1 MLKSINTLPR
11 RGILIFKLFLLFTLI
26 PIVELMILI
35 DLGTSIGLA
44 PTLGVVILTGALG
57 AWAAR
62 TQGFYVVSRI
72 QSEMADG
79 RLPGAE
85 MVEGAMVLVGGVLLL
100 TPGLLT
106 DAAGF
111 ALMVPAVRAVA
122 RGWLMKKFEKM
133 IDEGNVHVYRG

>member
-1 MLKSINTLPR
+1 M
-11 RGILIFKLFLLFTLI
+11 IFKLFLLFTLV
-26 PIVELMILI
+26 PIIELMILI
-35 DLGTSIGLA
+35 DLGSSIGLA

-72 QSEMADG
+72 QAEMAG
-79 RLPGAE
+79 GKLPGAE

-111 ALMVPAVRAVA
+111 ALMVPAVRAVV

-133 IDEGNVHVYRG
+133 IEQGSVHVYRG

>member
-1 MLKSINTLPR
+1 MV
-11 RGILIFKLFLLFTLI
+11 FKLFLLFTLI
-26 PIVELMILI
+26 PIIELMILI
-35 DLGTSIGLA
+35 DLGSSIGLA

-72 QSEMADG
+72 QAEMAEG

-111 ALMVPAVRAVA
+111 ALMAPRRAGRDA
-122 RGWLMKKFEKM
+122 GLADEK
-133 IDEGNVHVYRG
+133 IRKND

>member
-1 MLKSINTLPR
+1 M
-11 RGILIFKLFLLFTLI
+11 IFKLFLLFTLI
-26 PIVELMILI
+26 PIIELMVLI

-72 QSEMADG
+72 QAEMEAG

-111 ALMVPAVRAVA
+111 ALMVPAVRAVV
-122 RGWLMKKFEKM
+122 RGWLMRKFEKM
-133 IDEGNVHVYRG
+133 IDEGKIHVHRG

>member
-1 MLKSINTLPR
+1 M
-11 RGILIFKLFLLFTLI
+11 IFKLFLLFTLI
-26 PIVELMILI
+26 PIIELMILI

-62 TQGFYVVSRI
+62 TQGFYALSRI
-72 QSEMADG
+72 QAEMAAG

-111 ALMVPAVRAVA
+111 ALMVPAVRAAA
-122 RGWLMKKFEKM
+122 RGWLMRKFEKM
-133 IDEGNVHVYRG
+133 IDEGKVHVYRG

>member
-1 MLKSINTLPR
+1 M
-11 RGILIFKLFLLFTLI
+11 IFKLFLLFTLI
-26 PIVELMILI
+26 PIIELMILI

-72 QSEMADG
+72 QAEMAAG

-111 ALMVPAVRAVA
+111 ALMAPPVRAVV
-122 RGWLMKKFEKM
+122 RGWLMRKFEKM
-133 IDEGNVHVYRG
+133 IEEGKVHVYRG

>member
-1 MLKSINTLPR
+1 MV
-11 RGILIFKLFLLFTLI
+11 FKLFLLFTLI
-26 PIVELMILI
+26 PIIELMILI
-35 DLGTSIGLA
+35 DLGSSIGLA

-72 QSEMADG
+72 QAEMAEG

-111 ALMVPAVRAVA
+111 ALMVPAVRAVM
-122 RGWLMKKFEKM
+122 RGWLMRKFEKM
-133 IDEGNVHVYRG
+133 IDEGKVHVYRG

>member
-1 MLKSINTLPR
+1 M
-11 RGILIFKLFLLFTLI
+11 IFKLFLLFTLI
-26 PIVELMILI
+26 PIIELMILI

-72 QSEMADG
+72 QAEMAAG

-111 ALMVPAVRAVA
+111 ALMVPAVRAVV
-122 RGWLMKKFEKM
+122 RNWLMRKFEKM
-133 IDEGNVHVYRG
+133 IDEGKVHVYRG

>member
-1 MLKSINTLPR
+1 M
-11 RGILIFKLFLLFTLI
+11 IFKLFLLFTLI
-26 PIVELMILI
+26 PIIELMILI

-62 TQGFYVVSRI
+62 TQGFYVLSRI
-72 QSEMADG
+72 QAEMAAG
-79 RLPGAE
+79 TLPGAE

-111 ALMVPAVRAVA
+111 ALMVPAVRAVV
-122 RGWLMKKFEKM
+122 RGWLMRKFEKM
-133 IDEGNVHVYRG
+133 IEEGRVHVHRG

>member
-1 MLKSINTLPR
+1 M
-11 RGILIFKLFLLFTLI
+11 IFKLFLLFTLI
-26 PIVELMILI
+26 PIIELMILI

-62 TQGFYVVSRI
+62 TQGFYALSRI
-72 QSEMADG
+72 QAEMAAG

-111 ALMVPAVRAVA
+111 ALMAPAVRAVV
-122 RGWLMKKFEKM
+122 RGWLMRKFEKM
-133 IDEGNVHVYRG
+133 IDEGKMHVYRG

>member
-1 MLKSINTLPR
+1 M
-11 RGILIFKLFLLFTLI
+11 IFKLFLLFTLI
-26 PIVELMILI
+26 PIIELMILI

-62 TQGFYVVSRI
+62 TQGFYALSRI
-72 QSEMADG
+72 QAEMAAG

-111 ALMVPAVRAVA
+111 ALMTPAVRAAV
-122 RGWLMKKFEKM
+122 RGWLMRKFEKM
-133 IDEGNVHVYRG
+133 IEEGKVHVYRG

>member
-1 MLKSINTLPR
+1 M
-11 RGILIFKLFLLFTLI
+11 IFRLFLLFTLI
-26 PIVELMILI
+26 PIIELIILI

-72 QSEMADG
+72 QAEMAAG

-111 ALMVPAVRAVA
+111 ALMVPAVRAVV
-122 RGWLMKKFEKM
+122 RGWLMRKFEKM
-133 IDEGNVHVYRG
+133 IDEGKVHVYRG

>member
-1 MLKSINTLPR
+1 M
-11 RGILIFKLFLLFTLI
+11 IFRLFLLFTLI
-26 PIVELMILI
+26 PIIELMVLI

-72 QSEMADG
+72 QAEMAAG

-111 ALMVPAVRAVA
+111 ALMAPAVRAVV
-122 RGWLMKKFEKM
+122 RGWLMRKFEKM
-133 IDEGNVHVYRG
+133 IDEGKIHVHRG

>member
-1 MLKSINTLPR
+1 M
-11 RGILIFKLFLLFTLI
+11 IFKLFLLFTLI
-26 PIVELMILI
+26 PIIELMILI

-62 TQGFYVVSRI
+62 TQGFYALSRI
-72 QSEMADG
+72 QAEMAAG
-79 RLPGAE
+79 SLPGAE

-111 ALMVPAVRAVA
+111 ALMVPAVRAVV
-122 RGWLMKKFEKM
+122 RGWLMRKFEKM
-133 IDEGNVHVYRG
+133 IDEGKVHVHRG

>member
-1 MLKSINTLPR
+1 M
-11 RGILIFKLFLLFTLI
+11 IFKLFLLFTLI
-26 PIVELMILI
+26 PIIELMILI

-62 TQGFYVVSRI
+62 TQGFYALSRI
-72 QSEMADG
+72 QSEMAEG

-111 ALMVPAVRAVA
+111 ALMVPAVRTAA
-122 RGWLMKKFEKM
+122 RGWLMRKFEKM
-133 IDEGNVHVYRG
+133 IDEGKVHVYRG

>member
-1 MLKSINTLPR
+1 M
-11 RGILIFKLFLLFTLI
+11 IFKLFLLFTLI
-26 PIVELMILI
+26 PIIELMILI

-72 QSEMADG
+72 QAEMAAG

-111 ALMVPAVRAVA
+111 ALMVPAVRAVV
-122 RGWLMKKFEKM
+122 RGWLMRKFEKM
-133 IDEGNVHVYRG
+133 IEEGKVHVYRG